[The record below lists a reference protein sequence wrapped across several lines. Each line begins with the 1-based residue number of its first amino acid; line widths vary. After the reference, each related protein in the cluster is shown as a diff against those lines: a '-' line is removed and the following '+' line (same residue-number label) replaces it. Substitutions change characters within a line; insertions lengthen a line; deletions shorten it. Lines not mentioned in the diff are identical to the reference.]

1 MDNLPGLLLIQAGLI
16 LLNAFFAA
24 TEIAVISLNTAKLK
38 KLQEAGDRMA
48 GRLLKMAEEPA
59 GFLSTIQIGITLAGF
74 LGSAFAADNFSD
86 PLTEWIYSG
95 LGFQTLSPAVLNT
108 VSVILITLIL
118 SYFTLIF
125 GELVPKRIAMQ
136 KSYAVAKFSCSVVSA
151 IAFMAR
157 PVIAF
162 LAFSTNLVLRLLGMK
177 TEAEEEGVTEEDI
190 RMMID
195 LGKEKGTIAED
206 ENEWIQNVFD
216 FRDTS
221 ILSAMTRESDI
232 VNLFEDSSE
241 QEILKIIRESGLSRL
256 PVYTKDHEDVKG
268 ILYTREY
275 LLNLTAKQP
284 KSLSQLLHQA
294 YFVPESIHADDLFRD
309 MQTKKVHMAIV
320 VDEYGNI
327 SGLITMEDLLEEIV
341 GSIYDEFDRVIDPE
355 IERISEN
362 LWRFPGD
369 TLIEDVEEQMDIT
382 LPDQEEYDTIGGMVL
397 SCLHTIP
404 KDGTTVDVE
413 INGLS
418 LHAEKIVGRRIESV
432 LVKKLDTEQSSS
444 APTGESEEQDEK
456 KAGKTPGKR
465 GTAAAG

>member
-1 MDNLPGLLLIQAGLI
+1 MGNLPGLLLIQAGLI

-38 KLQEAGDRMA
+38 KLQEGGDRMA

-74 LGSAFAADNFSD
+74 LGSAFAAENFSE
-86 PLTEWIYSG
+86 PLTDWIYSG
-95 LGFQTLSPAVLNT
+95 LGFQLLSPSVLNT
-108 VSVILITLIL
+108 VSVIIITLIL

-136 KSYAVAKFSCSVVSA
+136 KSYEVAKFSCAAVTA
-151 IAFMAR
+151 IAFLAR
-157 PVIAF
+157 PIIAF

-177 TEAEEEGVTEEDI
+177 TEAEEEGVTEEEI

-195 LGKEKGTIAED
+195 LGKEKGTIDED

-256 PVYTKDHEDVKG
+256 PVYTKDREDVKG

-341 GSIYDEFDRVIDPE
+341 GSIYDEFDRIIDPE
-355 IERISEN
+355 IEKIGEN

-369 TLIEDVEEQMDIT
+369 TLIEDVEEQMGIS
-382 LPDQEEYDTIGGMVL
+382 LPEQEEYDTVGGMVL

-418 LHAEKIVGRRIESV
+418 LHAEKIVNRRIESV
-432 LVKKLDTEQSSS
+432 LVKKLESGSDTRSSGQKPQQS
-444 APTGESEEQDEK
+444 AEAEK
-456 KAGKTPGKR
+456 DAG
-465 GTAAAG
+465 

>member
-1 MDNLPGLLLIQAGLI
+1 
-16 LLNAFFAA
+16 
-24 TEIAVISLNTAKLK
+24 
-38 KLQEAGDRMA
+38 
-48 GRLLKMAEEPA
+48 
-59 GFLSTIQIGITLAGF
+59 
-74 LGSAFAADNFSD
+74 
-86 PLTEWIYSG
+86 
-95 LGFQTLSPAVLNT
+95 
-108 VSVILITLIL
+108 
-118 SYFTLIF
+118 
-125 GELVPKRIAMQ
+125 
-136 KSYAVAKFSCSVVSA
+136 
-151 IAFMAR
+151 MAR